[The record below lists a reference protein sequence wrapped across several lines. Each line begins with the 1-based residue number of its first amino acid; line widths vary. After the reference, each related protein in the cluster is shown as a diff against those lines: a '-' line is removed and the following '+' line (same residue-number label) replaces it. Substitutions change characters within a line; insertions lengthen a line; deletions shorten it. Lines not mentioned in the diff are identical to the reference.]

1 MDRYAAMKLMI
12 DGHETIAAKDLA
24 QLAADAKSAGVGL
37 EDQTKIGLLS
47 EEAGARSAM
56 AGVSTR
62 QLEDQYRGLSEK
74 RDAGQLRDGADLR
87 QIDRLGS
94 ELESRAKREGDSI
107 GQLWHQGQ
115 TAGGGIEPVGG
126 DADRAARARGRA
138 DGEDKLAVVAE
149 LPAPFS
155 KRRSRARR
163 RVADKGLHSCRR
175 PRRGPGISCLM
186 KKGAAGVS

>member
-1 MDRYAAMKLMI
+1 
-12 DGHETIAAKDLA
+12 
-24 QLAADAKSAGVGL
+24 VGL

-107 GQLWHQGQ
+107 GQLWHQGADGQ
-115 TAGGGIEPVGG
+115 AEALSQLAAMPIEQ
-126 DADRAARARGRA
+126 RAR
-138 DGEDKLAVVAE
+138 VA
-149 LPAPFS
+149 AQMGKTS
-155 KRRSRARR
+155 WR
-163 RVADKGLHSCRR
+163 
-175 PRRGPGISCLM
+175 
-186 KKGAAGVS
+186 